1 MNGYILESRT
11 ILESEIWSKPPLY
24 FKVWH
29 YLLLRAQYK
38 DYKGLK
44 RGQLITSIAEIRE
57 ACSYHVGYRK
67 VTPSKTEIWNI
78 LEFLRN
84 PREGYSE
91 GDNEGNMI
99 RTTKTTRGLL
109 VTICNFNVYQDPNFY
124 EGNNEKT
131 TKRTTK
137 AVRRQQQADTTNKE
151 REERQE
157 GKKEKN
163 IPPKPPYGE
172 IVGHLN
178 MRLGT
183 HYKDNV
189 EKTRKHINARFEE
202 GFTLDDFITVID
214 KKCVEWA
221 NDDKMAKYLRPE
233 TLFGTKFESYLNAP
247 VTRQPE
253 NLWERIKR
261 GDFDE

>member
-109 VTICNFNVYQDPNFY
+109 ITICNFNVYQDPNFY
-124 EGNNEKT
+124 EKNNEKT

-137 AVRRQQQADTTNKE
+137 TVRRQQQADTTNKE
-151 REERQE
+151 REE
-157 GKKEKN
+157 GKEREERERGETPRTKN
-163 IPPKPPYGE
+163 PYGRKKNVWLTDDEYQGIKERYRDYEKLIDHVGDYLANSKPYDDHEALINKIGREDKWIINIRSNTQELSPEE
-172 IVGHLN
+172 IN
-178 MRLGT
+178 RMR
-183 HYKDNV
+183 V
-189 EKTRKHINARFEE
+189 EAFGE
-202 GFTLDDFITVID
+202 G
-214 KKCVEWA
+214 W
-221 NDDKMAKYLRPE
+221 N
-233 TLFGTKFESYLNAP
+233 S
-247 VTRQPE
+247 
-253 NLWERIKR
+253 
-261 GDFDE
+261 